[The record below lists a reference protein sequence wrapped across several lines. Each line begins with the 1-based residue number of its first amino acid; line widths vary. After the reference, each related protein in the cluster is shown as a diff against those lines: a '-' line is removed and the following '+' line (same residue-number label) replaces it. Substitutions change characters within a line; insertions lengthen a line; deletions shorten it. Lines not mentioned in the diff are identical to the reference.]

1 MANTTFSGPVRSE
14 NGFESIT
21 KNATTGAIT
30 TNASYGNV
38 VIASTQA
45 LSGAGAANLTS
56 AITEVTTD
64 GTGNVITLAD
74 GSAGQIK
81 TITMVAEGA
90 GTDTA
95 VITPATFAGG
105 STVTLDTV
113 GEAATFQYNATIGWV
128 LLSTNGGVVA

>member
-21 KNATTGAIT
+21 KNGTTGAIT

-38 VIASTQA
+38 VVASTQA
-45 LSGAGAANLTS
+45 LAGAGAANLTS
-56 AITEVTTD
+56 SITEVTAAN
-64 GTGNVITLAD
+64 TGDVVTLAN

-81 TITMVAEGA
+81 TITMVGEAA
-90 GTDTA
+90 GTDTV

-113 GEAATFQYNATIGWV
+113 GEAATFQYNATIGCV
-128 LLSTNGGVVA
+128 LLNTNGGVVA

>member
-30 TNASYGNV
+30 VNSSYGNV
-38 VIASTQA
+38 VVASTQA
-45 LSGAGAANLTS
+45 LSGAGAANITT
-56 AITEVTTD
+56 AITECTATA
-64 GTGNVITLAD
+64 TGNVVTLAN
-74 GSAGQIK
+74 GAAGQIK
-81 TITMVAEGA
+81 TITMVAEAA
-90 GTDTA
+90 GTDTI

-105 STVTLDTV
+105 TTVTLDGV

-128 LLSTNGGVVA
+128 LLNTNGGVVA

>member
-30 TNASYGNV
+30 VNSSYGNV
-38 VIASTQA
+38 VVASTQA
-45 LSGAGAANLTS
+45 LSGAGAANITT
-56 AITEVTTD
+56 AITECTATA
-64 GTGNVITLAD
+64 TGNVVTLAN
-74 GSAGQIK
+74 GVAGQIK
-81 TITMVAEGA
+81 TITMVAEAA
-90 GTDTA
+90 GTDTI

-105 STVTLDTV
+105 TTVTLDGV

-128 LLSTNGGVVA
+128 LLNTNGGVVA

>member
-21 KNATTGAIT
+21 INQTTGAVTINST
-30 TNASYGNV
+30 YGAV

-45 LSGAGAANLTS
+45 LSGAGAANLTTS
-56 AITEVTTD
+56 ITEVTATA
-64 GTGNVITLAD
+64 TGNVVTLAD

-81 TITMVAEGA
+81 TITMVAENA
-90 GTDTA
+90 GTDTV

-105 STVTLDTV
+105 TTVTLDTV

-128 LLSTNGGVVA
+128 LLNTNGGSVA

>member
-14 NGFESIT
+14 NGFEAIT
-21 KNATTGAIT
+21 KNGTTGAIT
-30 TNASYGNV
+30 TNATYGNV

-56 AITEVTTD
+56 SITEVTATA
-64 GTGNVITLAD
+64 TGNVVTLAA

-81 TITMVAEGA
+81 TITMVAENA
-90 GTDTA
+90 GTDTV

-128 LLSTNGGVVA
+128 LLNTNGGAVA